1 MGEAKRREQL
11 GLPPRKKIELNKSDR
26 YLSWLP
32 ITKSRIKKYPYMGV
46 ATMALG
52 AIIFLVIG
60 SHEKYLSDLFNSF
73 FCLGGNPNSS
83 LLLASPIILNLFMY
97 QY

>member
-1 MGEAKRREQL
+1 VKHFNFIFKVIFLLITVIFVSCDSKLKTQ
-11 GLPPRKKIELNKSDR
+11 KNELNKSDR

-52 AIIFLVIG
+52 AIIFLVSG
-60 SHEKYLSDLFNSF
+60 GANSI
-73 FCLGGNPNSS
+73 N
-83 LLLASPIILNLFMY
+83 
-97 QY
+97 